1 MTLSRILLK
10 KLLRALLTLWLVVTF
25 AFVVL
30 RLSGDPALA
39 VLSDQAMPE
48 SVRAFHAA
56 WGLDLPIYEQYGKY
70 LTAMLTGD
78 FGQSYASRTPVV
90 DLIAEKAP
98 MTLLLMGLSFVLM
111 LAVGIPAGVLAAVHR
126 NSAIDRLVMGVVVL
140 AHGLPSYVIGILLI
154 LVFTIQL
161 KLLPSSGAGSALNII
176 MPVLTIGASG
186 AAVIARFCRSSMLE
200 VLHKPYI
207 TAAVAKGI
215 SPTRVLWA
223 HAFPNAAIPLITIIG
238 FIVGGL
244 IGGAAVTEIIFAWP
258 GLGRLLVNS
267 VQNRDLAVV
276 QALLL
281 LIAASMVVSNLLV
294 DLLYGWLD
302 PRTRHGSMWSDQ

>member
-1 MTLSRILLK
+1 VI
-10 KLLRALLTLWLVVTF
+10 LLRALRKKLARAILTLWLVVTF

-48 SVRAFHAA
+48 SVLAFHKQ
-56 WGLDLPIYEQYGKY
+56 WGLDLPLHQQYINY
-70 LTAMLTGD
+70 LRAMLTGD
-78 FGQSYASRTPVV
+78 FGVSYASRSPVI
-90 DLIAEKAP
+90 DLIAERAP
-98 MTLLLMGLSFVLM
+98 MTLLLMGLSLLLM
-111 LAVGIPAGVLAAVHR
+111 LAIGIPAGVLAAVRR
-126 NSAIDRLVMGVVVL
+126 NSFVDRLVMGLVVL
-140 AHGLPSYVIGILLI
+140 AHGLPSYVTGILLI
-154 LVFTIQL
+154 LIFTIQL
-161 KLLPSSGAGSALNII
+161 RLLPGSGAGSPLSLI
-176 MPVLTIGASG
+176 MPVITIGASG

-200 VLHKPYI
+200 VLNKPFI
-207 TAAVAKGI
+207 TAAIAKGI
-215 SPTRVLWA
+215 PARRVQWR

-244 IGGAAVTEIIFAWP
+244 IGGAAITETIFAWP
-258 GLGRLLVNS
+258 GLGRLLVAS

-281 LIAASMVVSNLLV
+281 LIAASMVIANLTV

-302 PRTRHGSMWSDQ
+302 PRTRHGSPRGDQ